1 MKCPGIKLNE
11 NDDQLKID
19 WERCGFHQRKQGLNQ
34 ETVGNNWIRTGKIR
48 KMMMSWNLTWEKA
61 TNFCA
66 LNEEKSNLQNQEK
79 KETWRCKK
87 EK

>member
-1 MKCPGIKLNE
+1 
-11 NDDQLKID
+11 
-19 WERCGFHQRKQGLNQ
+19 
-34 ETVGNNWIRTGKIR
+34 
-48 KMMMSWNLTWEKA
+48 MMSWNLTWEKA

-79 KETWRCKK
+79 KKETWRCKK

>member
-1 MKCPGIKLNE
+1 
-11 NDDQLKID
+11 
-19 WERCGFHQRKQGLNQ
+19 
-34 ETVGNNWIRTGKIR
+34 
-48 KMMMSWNLTWEKA
+48 MMSWNLTWEKA
-61 TNFCA
+61 TKICT